1 MPILANNWDIKNL
14 KVQAKKKIIHFFF
27 FLFLGAFPLSDQS
40 LMTDEER
47 KRYLPATKLF
57 VKVLE
62 KEFIDQNEINE
73 LIKRGEDLQDL
84 MPERW
89 NDGIIQTLN
98 NHIGYDFDANGNIV
112 NARRTQ
118 VYSGRV
124 GN

>member
-1 MPILANNWDIKNL
+1 MF
-14 KVQAKKKIIHFFF
+14 V
-27 FLFLGAFPLSDQS
+27 GAFPLSDQS

>member
-1 MPILANNWDIKNL
+1 MRKLFKGGNYSRAETIFLA
-14 KVQAKKKIIHFFF
+14 FFF
-27 FLFLGAFPLSDQS
+27 FVCKLFVGAFPLSDQS

-62 KEFIDQNEINE
+62 KEFIDQNEVNE

-84 MPERW
+84 LPERW
-89 NDGIIQTLN
+89 NDDIIQTLN

-112 NARRTQ
+112 SARGTQ
-118 VYSGRV
+118 VYSG
-124 GN
+124 